1 MKKILIVEELQNT
14 TNRLVDQLKKTG
26 YLVKK
31 TSSCDE
37 LKLFIEQIEFDLVLI
52 SLSSL
57 DQVQK
62 SLHLIHSIDQ
72 MPVIVLSESWD
83 KQSKISILKDG
94 ADDFISDPS
103 DIELLLTRIEVA
115 LRRTQPIIFEKKETM
130 IQHKDL
136 IIYPENRSLYIQGKE
151 IHLTNSE
158 FDILSFLM
166 SNPKKVFTKKEI
178 FCYVWKVHSFV
189 GTEGTINVH
198 ISHLRA
204 KLLKANPQ
212 MTYIDTVWGVGFKMS
227 EDEG

>member
-1 MKKILIVEELQNT
+1 MKKILIVEESLNT
-14 TNRLVDQLKKTG
+14 NNRLLDQLKSAG
-26 YLVKK
+26 YLVKN
-31 TSSCDE
+31 TSSCDQ
-37 LKLFIEQIEFDLVLI
+37 LKLFIEQIEFDLVLMN
-52 SLSSL
+52 LSSSA
-57 DQVQK
+57 QVK
-62 SLHLIHSIDQ
+62 ESIHLIHSIDQ
-72 MPVIVLSESWD
+72 ISVIVISNSWD
-83 KQSKISILKDG
+83 KQSKIRILKDG
-94 ADDFISDPS
+94 ADDFIADPF
-103 DIELLLTRIEVA
+103 DIELSLARIEVA

-136 IIYPENRSLYIQGKE
+136 IIYPENRSLYIQDKE

-204 KLLKANPQ
+204 KLLKANSE
-212 MTYIDTVWGVGFKMS
+212 MTYIDTVWGIGFKMN
-227 EDEG
+227 EE